1 MTAPRVLL
9 IAGNGFIGSR
19 TAARFTHLGCAIGV
33 HHTGR
38 QPLTQVAAVRSFVVE
53 RRAGPIVNFPA
64 ALLDFEAD
72 VVVHFYC
79 MDGADA
85 EAFVVS
91 FDGRASRLVLVSSCD
106 VYRAYGRFTRLEP
119 GSPDQTPLG
128 EDAPVRRRLHPYRA
142 SSTPRGGLEHRY
154 EKLEAER
161 IVATARASETVVLRL
176 PKVYGFGGNHRLDTV
191 YGFAGQPQWR
201 WTHGHVDNVAAAI
214 ALAALHPN
222 AAGEVFNVGE
232 QVTPTMGERLAC
244 LPASSDARPAPGD
257 YDFSQDL
264 HFDTSKIR
272 RQLSHQDVIDE
283 SSAMAATAAGAIAG
297 RLQTANDRP
306 KV

>member
-1 MTAPRVLL
+1 MLPHLTARRVLL

-19 TAARFTHLGCAIGV
+19 TAARLTQLGCGIRV

-38 QPLTQVAAVRSFVVE
+38 KALVEDKDVQSFVVD
-53 RRAGPIVNFPA
+53 RREGPIIAFPT
-64 ALLDFEAD
+64 ALLDFGAD
-72 VVVHFYC
+72 VVAHFYC
-79 MDGADA
+79 MGDADA
-85 EAFVVS
+85 QAFVAH

-119 GSPDQTPLG
+119 GSPDPTPLG
-128 EDAPVRRRLHPYRA
+128 EDAPMRRRLYPYRTT
-142 SSTPRGGLEHRY
+142 STPPEALEHYY

-161 IVATARASETVVLRL
+161 ALATAKASETVVLRL
-176 PKVYGFGGNHRLDTV
+176 PKVYGVGGNDRLDTI
-191 YGFAGQPQWR
+191 YGFAHQPQWR

-214 ALAALHPN
+214 ALAALHPS

-232 QVTPTMGERLAC
+232 AKTPTMGERLAR
-244 LPASSDARPAPGD
+244 LPARTGARPAPGD

-272 RQLSHQDVIDE
+272 RQLGYSDVIDE
-283 SSAMAATAAGAIAG
+283 ASAMAEIAAAIG
-297 RLQTANDRP
+297 E
-306 KV
+306 